1 MAGSQMA
8 HVKKAINGN
17 TFLADVNGA
26 ETKIRLV
33 GVATPDPNDKTPIL
47 KKLGEQASEYLGE
60 FLKNDWVYMEYP
72 NGQATPDAD
81 GVIDAFVYHQ
91 GKETVMVN
99 EKIIAEGYG
108 IANRK
113 VKTLYS
119 GTLEEAEKN
128 ALRFK
133 KGVWSPLPEMSAKE
147 AANSV
152 SQPTYLG
159 EVYSG
164 DRYSSWGY
172 GGYSSSQV
180 VRTWILSYR

>member
-1 MAGSQMA
+1 MKIGRGTTLFVVLLACGLSAATAMAGSQMA

-72 NGQATPDAD
+72 NGQA
-81 GVIDAFVYHQ
+81 
-91 GKETVMVN
+91 
-99 EKIIAEGYG
+99 
-108 IANRK
+108 
-113 VKTLYS
+113 
-119 GTLEEAEKN
+119 
-128 ALRFK
+128 
-133 KGVWSPLPEMSAKE
+133 
-147 AANSV
+147 
-152 SQPTYLG
+152 
-159 EVYSG
+159 
-164 DRYSSWGY
+164 WGY

-180 VRTWILSYR
+180 VRTWILSFR